1 MRLPKNTTNSPKH
14 IIKGVKMQHVDLG
27 KKFAA
32 HVSSVISKLAQNLL
46 GIKWSKIKVR
56 ANGSG
61 ARVPA

>member
-1 MRLPKNTTNSPKH
+1 
-14 IIKGVKMQHVDLG
+14 MQHVDLG

-32 HVSSVISKLAQNLL
+32 HVSGVISKLAQNLL